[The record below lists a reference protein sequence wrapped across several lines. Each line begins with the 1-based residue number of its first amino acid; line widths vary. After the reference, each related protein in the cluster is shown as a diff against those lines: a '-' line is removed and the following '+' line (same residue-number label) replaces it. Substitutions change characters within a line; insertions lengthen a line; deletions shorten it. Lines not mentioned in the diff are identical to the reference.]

1 MADPTLT
8 NTQEALNR
16 LQPTSRKKP
25 VSNAT
30 RRVQLQ
36 SDVLKQAAG
45 ITSEIA
51 ALNAEQ
57 AAAAAETAKM
67 EDQTA
72 ADTALLDVIQR
83 DLPALAAGRA
93 GAGGSGAIGEVWT
106 ATDGTTFTNFENYL
120 TYQETLDGKRQG
132 RQSAFDLLFQEFSSY
147 GLGSLVEPLKNL
159 ITDPTV
165 PPSEFT
171 IRLRQTEP
179 YKRRFA
185 ANQARIAKGLRALD
199 EGTYLE
205 LEDSYQNIMRRYG
218 LPQSYYTRG
227 ELGRQE
233 GFEKFIESD
242 VSPVEVEERLTLGMN
257 RVKNGP
263 PEVMRELNVLFGDKI
278 SNGDIIAYVLDPKNA
293 LSEIQRKVSAAE
305 IAAGAAAA
313 GLTVGGVDPRD
324 IAARQRRAEELLGYG
339 VTAEEARRGFQ
350 TVAEVAPRGGQ
361 LAEIYKETPY
371 TQQMAEAEVFGT
383 AGAVEARK
391 KRERLVG
398 REQAAFGGTS
408 GAFQGALSRD
418 RQGAF

>member
-72 ADTALLDVIQR
+72 ADIALLDVIQR

-93 GAGGSGAIGEVWT
+93 GTGGSGAIGQVWT

-120 TYQETLDGKRQG
+120 TYQQTLDGKRQG

-233 GFEKFIESD
+233 GFEKFIEAD
-242 VSPVEVEERLTLGMN
+242 VSPLELEERVTIGMN
-257 RVKNGP
+257 RVKNAP
-263 PEVMRELNVLFGDKI
+263 PEVMQELNSLFGDSV
-278 SNGDIIAYVLDPKNA
+278 SNGDILAYVLDPKTA

-305 IAAGAAAA
+305 VAAGA
-313 GLTVGGVDPRD
+313 
-324 IAARQRRAEELLGYG
+324 RQANLGISRERALELAGYG
-339 VTAEEARRGFQ
+339 VSAEEARRGFQ
-350 TVAEVAPRGGQ
+350 AVAEVAPRGGQ

>member
-36 SDVLKQAAG
+36 SDVLRQAAD

-57 AAAAAETAKM
+57 ATAAAETARM
-67 EDQTA
+67 EEETTA
-72 ADTALLDVIQR
+72 DIALQDVIQR
-83 DLPALAAGRA
+83 DVQGLAT
-93 GAGGSGAIGEVWT
+93 GGGTIGQVWT

-132 RQSAFDLLFQEFSSY
+132 RQSAYDLLFQEFSSY

-159 ITDPTV
+159 ISDPTV

-171 IRLRQTEP
+171 IRLRQTDA
-179 YKRRFA
+179 YKTRFA

-227 ELGRQE
+227 DLGRQE

-242 VSPVEVEERLTLGMN
+242 VSPVELEERVTIGMN
-257 RVKNGP
+257 RVKNAP
-263 PEVMRELNVLFGDKI
+263 VEVMQELNSLFGDSI
-278 SNGDIIAYVLDPKNA
+278 SNGDILAYVLDPKTA

-305 IAAGAAAA
+305 VAAGA
-313 GLTVGGVDPRD
+313 
-324 IAARQRRAEELLGYG
+324 RQANLGISRERALELAGYG
-339 VTAEEARRGFQ
+339 VSAEQARTGFQ
-350 TVAEVAPRGGQ
+350 QVAGGLTRGSQ
-361 LAEIYKETPY
+361 LAAIYQEDPY
-371 TQQMAEAEVFGT
+371 TQQVAETEVFST
-383 AGAVEARK
+383 AGAPEAR
-391 KRERLVG
+391 RRRQRIIRQE
-398 REQAAFGGTS
+398 EAAFGGTT
-408 GAFQGALSRD
+408 GITGGALSRE
-418 RQGAF
+418 RAGQY